1 MNSNRMG
8 RIAAVIGVA
17 AVVAASLAACSPAS
31 GGDSKVT
38 ISYLTGTDGTDVTMA
53 HDLITAFE
61 KANPNITVKLDAISA
76 GGSAD
81 NDVKTKLS
89 TDTMS
94 DVFHYNSGSLF
105 QALNADSKLVNLS
118 DQSWVKSL
126 TDDFKVTVSTK
137 KGLYGAPQGA
147 SLGGG
152 VMYNYNVYKKLGL
165 SVPKDWSEFIANSEA
180 IKAAGITPIE
190 ATYGDTWTSQ
200 LIILADYAN
209 IQAQKPN
216 WAADYTANKAKYSDQ
231 PALTSFQHL
240 AEIYQ
245 KGLLNS
251 DYASA
256 TNVQGLKAVAEGTAA
271 QYPMLSALVS
281 TIQQNSPDHVDDV
294 GFFPLPANNAADTRM
309 TVWQPSALYIPKTT
323 TGAKLE
329 AAKKFIAFQ
338 FTKTGC
344 ELQAKDLPPA
354 GPFVTSLC
362 SLPAK
367 VPALLND
374 ETPYFDSKKTAP
386 ALEFLSP
393 VKGPNLE
400 NICVE
405 VGEGITSPK
414 DGAAAYDEDVKKQA
428 QQLGLKGW

>member
-1 MNSNRMG
+1 MNFNRKT
-8 RIAAVIGVA
+8 RIAAAVGVA
-17 AVVAASLAACSPAS
+17 AVLAASLAACSPATGGS
-31 GGDSKVT
+31 GKVT
-38 ISYLTGTDGTDVTMA
+38 ISYLTGTDGNDATMA
-53 HDLITAFE
+53 HDLIAAFE
-61 KANPNITVKLDAISA
+61 KANPNITVKLDAISS

-89 TDTMS
+89 TGTMS
-94 DVFHYNSGSLF
+94 DVFYYNSGSLF
-105 QALNADSKLVNLS
+105 QALNADTKLVDLS
-118 DQSWVKSL
+118 DQPWAKSL
-126 TDDFKVTVSTK
+126 TKDFKVTVSTK
-137 KGLYGAPQGA
+137 KGMYGAPLGT

-152 VMYNYNVYKKLGL
+152 VMYNYGVYKKLGL
-165 SVPKDWSEFIANSEA
+165 SVPKDWKEFISNSQA

-209 IQAQKPN
+209 IAAQDSN

-240 AEIYQ
+240 ADVFD
-245 KGLLNS
+245 KGLLNA

-256 TNVQGLKAVAEGTAA
+256 TNAQGLKAVAEGTAA
-271 QYPMLSALVS
+271 QYPMLSALIA
-281 TIQQNSPDHVDDV
+281 TIKQNSPDHVNDV
-294 GFFPLPANNAADTRM
+294 GFFPLPAVNAKDTQL

-323 TGAKLE
+323 TGAKLD
-329 AAKKFIAFQ
+329 AAKKLLAFALGKQ
-338 FTKTGC
+338 GC
-344 ELQAKDLPPA
+344 ALQAKDLAPS
-354 GPFVTSLC
+354 GPFVTSQC
-362 SLPAK
+362 SLPAE

-374 ETPYFDSKKTAP
+374 MTPYFKSGKTAP